1 MFVLPAL
8 ILPLVFGLAIYR
20 MYQIPRR
27 LWSGELV
34 LPGKQHA
41 ALSAATIA
49 ATIAAYL
56 ALLGYTIWLGT
67 ALVQAF
73 FVTENRMAAYL
84 SLAFYITVYPLV
96 YVGAAWV
103 FYYGLKPRTVPG
115 N

>member
-8 ILPLVFGLAIYR
+8 ILPPVFGLAIYR

-41 ALSAATIA
+41 ALSA

-103 FYYGLKPRTVPG
+103 FYHGLKPRTVPG